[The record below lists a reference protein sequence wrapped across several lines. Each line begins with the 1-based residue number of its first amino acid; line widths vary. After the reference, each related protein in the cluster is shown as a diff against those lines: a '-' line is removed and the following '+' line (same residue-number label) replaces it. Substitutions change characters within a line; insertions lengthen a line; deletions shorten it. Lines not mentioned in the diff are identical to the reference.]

1 MESSEL
7 GAIDLSRNLMHDS
20 AESRCAAAAMSAVI
34 GCTNPLSLPA
44 MDAKDLRRRAATVIR
59 PLDV

>member
-1 MESSEL
+1 
-7 GAIDLSRNLMHDS
+7 MHDS